1 MMNKKNNNIIN
12 QKIKLFTPEELKS
25 HLEKIN
31 LSFSEYIKAL
41 SKDFDNEPG
50 SLKDSIEYSTQ
61 LIDEFKY
68 FYKNFKILSD
78 EMLTNNKPNNQNNPN
93 ERNTII
99 IDNSIVKEFNSLIED
114 KINKIGKQNGETD
127 QKIEQIKRDLR
138 NLTILQKSSMAPKQN
153 K

>member
-1 MMNKKNNNIIN
+1 
-12 QKIKLFTPEELKS
+12 
-25 HLEKIN
+25 
-31 LSFSEYIKAL
+31 
-41 SKDFDNEPG
+41 
-50 SLKDSIEYSTQ
+50 
-61 LIDEFKY
+61 
-68 FYKNFKILSD
+68 
-78 EMLTNNKPNNQNNPN
+78 MLTNNKPNNQNNPN